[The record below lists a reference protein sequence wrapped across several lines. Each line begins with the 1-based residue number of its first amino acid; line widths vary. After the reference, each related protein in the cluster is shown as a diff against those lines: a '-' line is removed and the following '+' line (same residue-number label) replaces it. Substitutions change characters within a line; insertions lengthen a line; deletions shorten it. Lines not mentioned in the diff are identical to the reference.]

1 MSEVNADVKKKAL
14 CWTRYMSDNDVCW
27 TRGQSQKKRI
37 LYTPFFWH
45 SIGWVEIFYLFIF
58 IWEVWIQHWS
68 RNLSQKFYRDGSEI
82 QIDVSSHFDEA
93 KSKSM
98 YRRILMERNPN
109 WCIVAF
115 WWSEIQIDVS
125 SHFDEAKTKSMYRR
139 IVIERNSNWCIVESR
154 ELERRR
160 VCRVSPFESE
170 DECIE
175 SHDESEDEYV
185 ESCDYLVER
194 RWVYRISWLLRAKT
208 SISSLASRA
217 KMSMSNLANMA
228 EMNMS
233 NPAIE
238 SEDEYVES
246 CNFGTITSFV
256 AVMHALLT
264 GFVSISSALC
274 IVGFIVIYKNSD

>member
-1 MSEVNADVKKKAL
+1 MY
-14 CWTRYMSDNDVCW
+14 R
-27 TRGQSQKKRI
+27 RI
-37 LYTPFFWH
+37 W
-45 SIGWVEIFYLFIF
+45 W
-58 IWEVWIQHWS
+58 
-68 RNLSQKFYRDGSEI
+68 SEI
-82 QIDVSSHFDEA
+82 QID
-93 KSKSM
+93 
-98 YRRILMERNPN
+98 RRILMKWNSNR
-109 WCIVAF
+109 CTSIVAF
-115 WWSEIQIDVS
+115 WWSEIQID
-125 SHFDEAKTKSMYRR
+125 RR

-170 DECIE
+170 DEYIE
-175 SHDESEDEYV
+175 SHDESEEEYV

-274 IVGFIVIYKNSD
+274 IVGFIVIYKNFD

>member
-1 MSEVNADVKKKAL
+1 MFNILLDPY
-14 CWTRYMSDNDVCW
+14 W
-27 TRGQSQKKRI
+27 SQKKRI

-58 IWEVWIQHWS
+58 IWELRIRYWS
-68 RNLSQKFYRDGSEI
+68 RNVSQKLHRDVLLKRKPNRCI
-82 QIDVSSHFDEA
+82 VAFDEA
-93 KSKSM
+93 KSKS
-98 YRRILMERNPN
+98 
-109 WCIVAF
+109 IVAF
-115 WWSEIQIDVS
+115 WWSEIPID
-125 SHFDEAKTKSMYRR
+125 RR

-170 DECIE
+170 DEYIE

-217 KMSMSNLANMA
+217 KMSMSNLANWRA
-228 EMNMS
+228 KTSMS
-233 NPAIE
+233 SLAIL
-238 SEDEYVES
+238 
-246 CNFGTITSFV
+246 G
-256 AVMHALLT
+256 L
-264 GFVSISSALC
+264 
-274 IVGFIVIYKNSD
+274 